1 MKFFRLII
9 FSSFFLTM
17 SGFTQNY
24 QPAMDYHSMMNI
36 RFYEQTGGFLIET
49 LPIFFPPQDMNSV
62 AFEIIDASGKSK
74 LKSDVYVSKW
84 QQFPIVD
91 GIRPKGSAG
100 NIKLGQAGSYVLRV
114 TVAGKE
120 ITRIPFK
127 MAAQNSGDP
136 FNPKSTFTRQGPWSK
151 LGFISANP
159 ERPDDAIAFNWWANT
174 NEMPGGK
181 GGKMTAHIL
190 KSGKEIAE
198 SRGFF
203 VSKIN
208 WQSCSKSFRQSGT
221 NFRNFFTL
229 ANLMAN
235 DGSYEIVLKAGDKII
250 RTYTLTVS
258 GGTVQHHPR
267 SAMDYTPHA
276 DYITPK
282 VIFNNT
288 GSGSNNKMFDA
299 YWVESK

>member
-1 MKFFRLII
+1 MYFFRSIILFTISLII
-9 FSSFFLTM
+9 
-17 SGFTQNY
+17 SGLAQNY
-24 QPAMDYHSMMNI
+24 QPAMDYRAMMNI

-62 AFEIIDASGKSK
+62 AFEIIDANGKSK
-74 LKSDVYVSKW
+74 LKSGVYVNKW
-84 QQFPIVD
+84 QKFPIVD

-100 NIKLGQAGSYVLRV
+100 NVKLGQAGNYILRV

-127 MAAQNSGDP
+127 MAVQNSGDP

-151 LGFISANP
+151 LGFISVNP
-159 ERPDDAIAFNWWANT
+159 ERPDDAISFNWWANT
-174 NEMPGGK
+174 GEMPGGK

-190 KSGKEIAE
+190 KSGNEIAE

-203 VSKIN
+203 ISKIN
-208 WQSCSKSFRQSGT
+208 WQACNKPFKQAGT

-229 ANLMAN
+229 ANLTAN
-235 DGSYEIVLKAGDKII
+235 DGTYEIILKAGDKII
-250 RTYTLTVS
+250 RTYTATVS
-258 GGTVQHHPR
+258 GGKINHHPR

-276 DYITPK
+276 EYIVPK
-282 VIFNNT
+282 IIFNNT